1 MVNSISFF
9 IKTYICITKLN
20 TKMIDYNLYDKE
32 LNNWIDNEKIAANL
46 LNLTGQLMYDK
57 GIEIVLFRQNI
68 LDVGVTELMRLVA
81 YAENVVERK
90 IDLKTALALTQVIS
104 DLELPPSKLDLG
116 LLTAEYLEE
125 KPENHK
131 REELA
136 VGKSQKR
143 STKANLLQFFFFE
156 SPKMMTHSHP
166 PVPVSAR
173 FQQKSRLNFVIF
185 E

>member
-1 MVNSISFF
+1 
-9 IKTYICITKLN
+9 
-20 TKMIDYNLYDKE
+20 MIDYNLYDKE

-131 REELA
+131 TFIKAKLKVINDQVMILPGEHTEGISPGQAAVIYNIKNSNHVLGGGWIEET
-136 VGKSQKR
+136 KSNF
-143 STKANLLQFFFFE
+143 KANYKNSF
-156 SPKMMTHSHP
+156 
-166 PVPVSAR
+166 SAA
-173 FQQKSRLNFVIF
+173 
-185 E
+185 